1 MSLKRGH
8 AAYTRDT
15 TAHSALLPREGDTS
29 GYGITFA
36 SDRSLAAA
44 KSRPGS
50 SRARKVKEEDDS
62 GNESGTT
69 LDKAVRTRKKAE
81 PVKSACVQCQKRKT
95 KCSGQRPT
103 CRFCSDR
110 DLECSWEITAGMT
123 RTADLKQKL
132 QDATGKSEDLDLLVD
147 ALRSGSDNDSTK
159 LLARLRLGTSVE
171 DLARSLRLEPSPTDS
186 AGSPSETVFSQLA
199 NSSDR

>member
-8 AAYTRDT
+8 AAYSKDGP
-15 TAHSALLPREGDTS
+15 AHWSLQPREGARS
-29 GYGITFA
+29 GRNTTA
-36 SDRSLAAA
+36 SGSNRSLTAA
-44 KSRPGS
+44 KPSR
-50 SRARKVKEEDDS
+50 VTDEDDNGVDS
-62 GNESGTT
+62 DTAPEQ
-69 LDKAVRTRKKAE
+69 AVRARKKAE

-95 KCSGQRPT
+95 KCSGQRPV

-110 DLECSWEITAGMT
+110 DLKCSWEITDGMT

-147 ALRSGSDNDSTK
+147 ALRSGSDIDSTM

-171 DLARSLRLEPSPTDS
+171 DLAKSLRLELALTDS
-186 AGSPSETVFSQLA
+186 TDSPSEGTFSSQTT